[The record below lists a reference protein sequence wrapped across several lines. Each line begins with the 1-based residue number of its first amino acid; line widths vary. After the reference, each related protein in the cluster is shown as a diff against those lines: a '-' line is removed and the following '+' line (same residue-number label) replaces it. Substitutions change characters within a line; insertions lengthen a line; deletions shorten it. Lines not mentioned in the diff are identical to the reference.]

1 MKIYENYPE
10 ILKFNTKIE
19 DKRFK
24 NNISQLLV
32 EKTIFMPTDDFLIN
46 DYESAG
52 GLEVVE
58 VKENKGKDLVSVK
71 GKYTED
77 TIELVVDKKLRY
89 RNLSYNTAY
98 ILFQIFLEGFYG
110 NVKTNL
116 FLSEDKAYITLLN
129 YTSDIDPEL
138 FDEMINYAIES
149 NLPITNK
156 AGITEVAGLGTVIN
170 SYMNFDNTYKIRRF
184 KALDVDRDGKNTVI
198 SISAGNNWQKTFTMV
213 NYYKFKE
220 RRIEK
225 WQ

>member
-1 MKIYENYPE
+1 MKIYERYPE
-10 ILKFNTKIE
+10 ILSFTAEVK

-32 EKTIFMPTDDFLIN
+32 DKTIFMPSDDFLIN
-46 DYESAG
+46 DYETAG

-58 VKENKGKDLVSVK
+58 VKETRGKDLISVK

-77 TIELVVDKKLRY
+77 KIELVVNKKLRY
-89 RNLSYNTAY
+89 RNLYYNTAY

-116 FLSEDKAYITLLN
+116 FLSEEKAYITLLN

-138 FDEMINYAIES
+138 FDEMINYSIDS
-149 NLPITNK
+149 NLPLKTK

-170 SYMNFDNTYKIRRF
+170 SYINFDNTYKIRRF
-184 KALDVDRDGKNTVI
+184 KILSVRREGKNTII
-198 SISAGNNWQKTFTMV
+198 SFAAG
-213 NYYKFKE
+213 
-220 RRIEK
+220 R
-225 WQ
+225 

>member
-1 MKIYENYPE
+1 MKIYEKYPE
-10 ILKFNTKIE
+10 ILTFTAEVK

-32 EKTIFMPTDDFLIN
+32 EKTIFMPSDDFLIN
-46 DYESAG
+46 DYKTAG

-58 VKENKGKDLVSVK
+58 VKENKGKDLISVK

-77 TIELVVDKKLRY
+77 TIELIVDKALRY

-116 FLSEDKAYITLLN
+116 FLSEDKAYITLLDC
-129 YTSDIDPEL
+129 TSDIDAEL
-138 FDEMINYAIES
+138 FDEMINYAIDS
-149 NLPITNK
+149 NLPITTK

-170 SYMNFDNTYKIRRF
+170 SYINFDNTYKIRRF
-184 KALDVDRDGKNTVI
+184 KILAIRKEGKNTII
-198 SISAGNNWQKTFTMV
+198 SFATG
-213 NYYKFKE
+213 
-220 RRIEK
+220 R
-225 WQ
+225 